1 VATRD
6 LFDKAQKCILLLMQ
20 TDSLTAFFR
29 SPLYRRHLKDKEAGV
44 SLMSYAS
51 TWSIAHRSATRHAHA
66 HELDTHTSTESKQ
79 RLLRE
84 EKEKVADWMR
94 DIITEP
100 DHTPSTWCDCS
111 FLWCFYWCCT
121 PAYH

>member
-1 VATRD
+1 MVA
-6 LFDKAQKCILLLMQ
+6 
-20 TDSLTAFFR
+20 SLTAL
-29 SPLYRRHLKDKEAGV
+29 PHD
-44 SLMSYAS
+44 M
-51 TWSIAHRSATRHAHA
+51 H
-66 HELDTHTSTESKQ
+66 THTSTESKQ

-100 DHTPSTWCDCS
+100 DHKPSTWCDCS
-111 FLWCFYWCCT
+111 FLWCCYWCCT